1 MVKWGLQMRLTTNTM
16 SIETSKGDY
25 LSHLNPQQELA
36 VTQTDGPMLILAGAG
51 SGKTRTLTY
60 KIAHLI
66 DRELCQPEQVLA
78 VTFTNK
84 AAEEMRNR
92 LQGILTRTD
101 GAPLLCTFHSFG
113 VRVLRRHADRIDYRN
128 DFTICDREDQM
139 RVLKTIYEEL
149 HFTDKE
155 LPVRQTLGA
164 ISRAKSRDWDPEEY
178 HRRSKD
184 FSSEQIGLAYSAY
197 QNFLKQSNAMDFDD
211 LILLTVTLLKENP
224 EVRNR
229 YGEHYHYVLIDE
241 YQDTNRPQYDLV
253 KNLTQVHQNI
263 TAVGDEDQSIYGFR
277 GADIENILRFEADF
291 PGATIVKL
299 EQNYRSTQT
308 ILDAAT
314 SVVSNNL
321 SRKGKVLWT
330 DKKAGQPIELFAALE
345 ARSEALYVSQKIYQH
360 LNQGTQGIA
369 VLYRTNFQ
377 SRQFE
382 EALRRLDVPYRLIGG
397 VSFYHRREVKDALAY
412 LRVVVNPK
420 DNVSLL
426 RIINRPTRGI
436 GQMTL
441 HQLHHRAQEH
451 NTTLWEAL
459 AKGLEGNAFSGRAHL
474 ALNRFFELISQ
485 CRPFLELPL
494 HLMLEKILET
504 SGYVAH
510 LSSEDSEEAHNRI
523 LNLEELINLCRENG
537 EQGYTLQEFL
547 DHAALRSEADD
558 YDEAAAVSL
567 MTLHNAKGLEFP
579 VVFLVGCEEG
589 LFPHSRA
596 VAEDDLEEERR
607 LCYVGLTRAQETI
620 YLTYSLR
627 RRFFGRETEEM
638 NRPSRFIQEIPEHL
652 LNLHTFSPSF
662 GSESRG
668 GRRTHPVRKKNAA
681 KLPIRTYDSAKS
693 VRGFLDGLSHKKV
706 ASSGGLVSGARI
718 VHDKFGY
725 GTILRVQNTGDDLT
739 VTVQFPRLG
748 IKKLLQSYA
757 KLKLV

>member
-1 MVKWGLQMRLTTNTM
+1 M
-16 SIETSKGDY
+16 STQTPEKGY

-36 VTQTDGPMLILAGAG
+36 VTQTEGPMLILAGAG

-92 LQGILTRTD
+92 LQSILTRED
-101 GAPLLCTFHSFG
+101 ASPLLCTFHSFG
-113 VRVLRRHADRIDYRN
+113 VRVLRRHADRIGYRR
-128 DFTICDREDQM
+128 DFTICDREDQL
-139 RVLKTIYEEL
+139 RVLKTVYEEL

-164 ISRAKSRDWDPEEY
+164 ISRAKSRNWDPEEY
-178 HRRSKD
+178 QRRAQD
-184 FSSEQIGLAYSAY
+184 FSSEQIGLAYLAY
-197 QNFLKQSNAMDFDD
+197 ENFLKQSNAMDFDD
-211 LILLTVTLLKENP
+211 LILLTVRLLKDNP
-224 EVRNR
+224 EVRNH
-229 YGEHYHYVLIDE
+229 YGKHYRYVLIDE

-253 KNLTQVHQNI
+253 KNLTQVHQNL

-314 SVVSNNL
+314 SVVSHNL
-321 SRKGKVLWT
+321 NRKGKVLWT
-330 DKKAGQPIELFAALE
+330 DETAGQPIELFAALSAQGE
-345 ARSEALYVSQKIYQH
+345 ATYVSQKIYQH
-360 LNQGTQGIA
+360 LNEGDSGIA

-382 EALRRLDVPYRLIGG
+382 EALRRLDVPYKLIGG

-412 LRVVVNPK
+412 LRVVINPQ
-420 DNVSLL
+420 DNVSFL
-426 RIINRPTRGI
+426 RILNRPARGI

-441 HQLHHRAQEH
+441 DQLHKRAQENH
-451 NTTLWEAL
+451 TTLWEAL
-459 AKGLEGNAFSGRAHL
+459 ANGLEENAFSGRAHL

-494 HLMLEKILET
+494 HLTLEKILET

-510 LSSEDSEEAHNRI
+510 LSAEDSEEAHNRL
-523 LNLEELINLCRENG
+523 LNLEELINLARENG

-558 YDEAAAVSL
+558 YDETAAVSL

-579 VVFLVGCEEG
+579 TVFLVGCEEG
-589 LFPHSRA
+589 LFPHSRS

-607 LCYVGLTRAQETI
+607 LCYVGLTRAQKTI

-627 RRFFGRETEEM
+627 RRFFGREAEEM
-638 NRPSRFIQEIPEHL
+638 NRPSRFLQEIPENL
-652 LNLHTFSPSF
+652 LSLHTFSPSF
-662 GSESRG
+662 GTESPASRS
-668 GRRTHPVRKKNAA
+668 TSPIRKKSAA

-693 VRGFLDGLSHKKV
+693 VRGFLDELSHKKV

-725 GTILRVQNTGDDLT
+725 GTVLRVENTGDDLT
-739 VTVQFPRLG
+739 VTVRFPQLG
-748 IKKLLQSYA
+748 TKKLLQSYA

>member
-1 MVKWGLQMRLTTNTM
+1 MQ
-16 SIETSKGDY
+16 TSERDY
-25 LSHLNPQQELA
+25 LSHLNPQQEIA
-36 VTQTDGPMLILAGAG
+36 VTQTEGPMLILAGAG
-51 SGKTRTLTY
+51 SGKTRTITY

-66 DRELCQPEQVLA
+66 DRKLCRPEQVLA

-92 LQGILTRTD
+92 VQTILTSTHET
-101 GAPLLCTFHSFG
+101 PLLCTFHSFG
-113 VRVLRRHADRIDYRN
+113 VRVLRRHADRIGYRR
-128 DFTICDREDQM
+128 DFTICDREDQL
-139 RVLKTIYEEL
+139 RVLKTVYERL
-149 HFTDKE
+149 HFTDKT
-155 LPVRQTLGA
+155 LPMRETLGA
-164 ISRAKSRDWDPEEY
+164 ISRAKSKGWGPEEY
-178 HRRSKD
+178 GQHSRD
-184 FSSEQIGLAYSAY
+184 FQSEQIGLAYAAY
-197 QNFLKQSNAMDFDD
+197 ENFLKQSNATDFDD
-211 LILLTVTLLKENP
+211 LILLTVRLLKENP
-224 EVRNR
+224 EVRNW
-229 YGEHYHYVLIDE
+229 YGERYRYLLIDE
-241 YQDTNRPQYDLV
+241 YQDTNRPQYDLI

-277 GADIENILRFEADF
+277 GADIKNILRFEIDF

-321 SRKGKVLWT
+321 NRKGKVLWT
-330 DKKAGQPIELFAALE
+330 NEKGGQRIELFAALE
-345 ARSEALYVSQKIYQH
+345 ARGEATYVAQKIYQH
-360 LNQGTQGIA
+360 LKEGTKGIA

-382 EALRRLDVPYRLIGG
+382 ETLRRLDIPYKLIGG

-412 LRVVVNPK
+412 LRMVVNPD

-436 GQMTL
+436 GQMAL
-441 HQLHHRAQEH
+441 DQLHRGAQEN

-459 AKGLEGNAFSGRAHL
+459 VKGLEDNAFSGRAHL
-474 ALNRFFELISQ
+474 ALNRFFEIISQ
-485 CRPFLELPL
+485 CRPFLDLPL
-494 HLMLEKILET
+494 HLMLEKILEA
-504 SGYVAH
+504 SGYVTH
-510 LSSEDSEEAHNRI
+510 LRGEDSEEAHNRI

-547 DHAALRSEADD
+547 DHAALRSETDD
-558 YDEAAAVSL
+558 YDESAAVSL

-607 LCYVGLTRAQETI
+607 LCYVGLTRAQKTL

-627 RRFFGRETEEM
+627 RRFFGRETGEM

-652 LNLHTFSPSF
+652 LNFHTFSPAPE
-662 GSESRG
+662 SESWGNRKRHRIG
-668 GRRTHPVRKKNAA
+668 KKNPT
-681 KLPIRTYDSAKS
+681 KLPIPTYDSAQS
-693 VRGFLDGLSHKKV
+693 VRGFLDELSHKKA
-706 ASSGGLVSGARI
+706 ASSGNLVSGARI

-725 GTILRVQNTGDDLT
+725 GTVLRIQNTGDDLT
-739 VTVQFPRLG
+739 VTVQFPGLG

>member
-1 MVKWGLQMRLTTNTM
+1 M
-16 SIETSKGDY
+16 STETSERDY
-25 LSHLNPQQELA
+25 LSHLNPQQQLA
-36 VTQTDGPMLILAGAG
+36 VTQTEGPMLILAGAG
-51 SGKTRTLTY
+51 SGKTRTITY

-66 DRELCQPEQVLA
+66 DRELCQPEQILA

-92 LQGILTRTD
+92 VQSLLTRAP

-113 VRVLRRHADRIDYRN
+113 VRVLRRHADRIGYRR

-139 RVLKTIYEEL
+139 RVLKTVYEEL

-155 LPVRQTLGA
+155 LPVRQTLAA
-164 ISRAKSRDWDPEEY
+164 ISRAKSRDWGPEEY
-178 HRRSKD
+178 SRLSKD

-197 QNFLKQSNAMDFDD
+197 ENFLKQSNAMDFDD
-211 LILLTVTLLKENP
+211 LILLTVRLLKENP
-224 EVRNR
+224 EVRDG
-229 YGEHYHYVLIDE
+229 YGEHYRYLLIDE
-241 YQDTNRPQYDLV
+241 YQDTNRPQYELI

-277 GADIENILRFEADF
+277 GADIENILHFEADF

-321 SRKGKVLWT
+321 NRKGKALWT
-330 DKKAGQPIELFAALE
+330 DEKAGHPIELFAALE
-345 ARSEALYVSQKIYQH
+345 ARSEATYVSQKIYQH
-360 LNQGTQGIA
+360 LNEGTNGIA

-382 EALRRLDVPYRLIGG
+382 EALRRLDVPYKLIGG

-412 LRVVVNPK
+412 LRVVINPG
-420 DNVSLL
+420 DNVSLM

-441 HQLHHRAQEH
+441 DQLHHEAQQKQA
-451 NTTLWEAL
+451 TLWEAL
-459 AKGLEGNAFSGRAHL
+459 VKGLEDNIFSGRAHL

-485 CRPFLELPL
+485 CHPFLQLPL
-494 HLMLEKILET
+494 HLTLEKILEA
-504 SGYVAH
+504 SGYMAH
-510 LSSEDSEEAHNRI
+510 LSKEDSEETHNRI
-523 LNLEELINLCRENG
+523 LNLEELINLCRENS

-558 YDEAAAVSL
+558 YDESASVSL

-579 VVFLVGCEEG
+579 VVFLVGWEEG
-589 LFPHSRA
+589 LFPHSRS

-607 LCYVGLTRAQETI
+607 LCYVGLTRAQKTI

-627 RRFFGRETEEM
+627 RRFFGREAEEM

-652 LNLHTFSPSF
+652 LNLHTFAPPPGPESW
-662 GSESRG
+662 ESRPSH
-668 GRRTHPVRKKNAA
+668 RPAKKTSGM
-681 KLPIRTYDSAKS
+681 KLPIRTYDSTKS
-693 VRGFLDGLSHKKV
+693 VRGFLDELSHKKV

-718 VHDKFGY
+718 VHDKFGH
-725 GTILRVQNTGDDLT
+725 GTILQVQDTGDDLT

>member
-1 MVKWGLQMRLTTNTM
+1 M
-16 SIETSKGDY
+16 SIQTSERDC
-25 LSHLNPQQELA
+25 LALLNPQQELA
-36 VTQTDGPMLILAGAG
+36 VTQTEGPMLILAGAG
-51 SGKTRTLTY
+51 SGKTRTITH

-66 DRELCQPEQVLA
+66 DRELCQPDQILA

-92 LQGILTRTD
+92 VQRILTRAHD
-101 GAPLLCTFHSFG
+101 LPLLCTFHSFG
-113 VRVLRRHADRIDYRN
+113 VRVLRRHADRIGYRR
-128 DFTICDREDQM
+128 DFTICDRDDQL
-139 RVLKTIYEEL
+139 RVLKTVYKEL

-155 LPVRQTLGA
+155 LPLRQTLGA
-164 ISRAKSRDWDPEEY
+164 LSRAKSKDWSPEEY
-178 HRRSKD
+178 SRRSMD
-184 FSSEQIGLAYSAY
+184 FSSEKIGLAYSAY
-197 QNFLKQSNAMDFDD
+197 ETFLKQSNAMDFDD
-211 LILLTVTLLKENP
+211 LILLTVRLLKETP
-224 EVRNR
+224 EVRTQYGMHYR
-229 YGEHYHYVLIDE
+229 YLLIDE
-241 YQDTNRPQYDLV
+241 YQDTNRPQSDLV

-321 SRKGKVLWT
+321 NRKGKVLWT
-330 DKKAGQPIELFAALE
+330 NKKAGQPIELFAALE
-345 ARSEALYVSQKIYQH
+345 ARSEATYVSQKIYQH
-360 LNQGTQGIA
+360 LNNGTKGLA

-382 EALRRLDVPYRLIGG
+382 EALRRLDVPYKLIGG

-412 LRVVVNPK
+412 LRVVANP
-420 DNVSLL
+420 DGNVSLL
-426 RIINRPTRGI
+426 RIINRPARGI
-436 GQMTL
+436 GQRTL
-441 HQLHHRAQEH
+441 DQLQKRAQEN
-451 NTTLWEAL
+451 NTSLWEAL
-459 AKGLEGNAFSGRAHL
+459 VKGLEDNSFSGRAHL
-474 ALNRFFELISQ
+474 TLNRFFELISQ

-494 HLMLEKILET
+494 HLTLEKILEA
-504 SGYVAH
+504 SGYVTH
-510 LSSEDSEEAHNRI
+510 LKGEDSEEAHNRI

-547 DHAALRSEADD
+547 DHATLRSEADD
-558 YDEAAAVSL
+558 YDESAQVSL

-589 LFPHSRA
+589 LFPHSRS

-607 LCYVGLTRAQETI
+607 LCYVGLTRAQKTI

-652 LNLHTFSPSF
+652 LNLHTFSPSP
-662 GSESRG
+662 GTESWASRKTPLRG
-668 GRRTHPVRKKNAA
+668 KMSGA
-681 KLPIRTYDSAKS
+681 KPPLRTYDSAKS
-693 VRGFLDGLSHKKV
+693 VRGFLDELSHKKG
-706 ASSGGLVSGARI
+706 ASRGGLISGARI

-725 GTILRVQNTGDDLT
+725 GTILRVENTGEDLT
-739 VTVQFPRLG
+739 VTVKFPRLG

-757 KLKLV
+757 KLKVV